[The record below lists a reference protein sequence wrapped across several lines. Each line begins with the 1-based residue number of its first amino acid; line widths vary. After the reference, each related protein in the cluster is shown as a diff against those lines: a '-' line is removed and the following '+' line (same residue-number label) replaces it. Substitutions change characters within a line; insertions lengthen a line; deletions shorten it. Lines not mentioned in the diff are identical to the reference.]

1 MEIDDREKRIV
12 ALFANR
18 DNRAAKE
25 LYDAYAGYLTGV
37 CARYLSYEDDLKDVV
52 QESFIN
58 ILNAFATFHYSGKGA
73 LKAWITKIAINQS
86 LRYLRENNRFIHV
99 PISNQEAEIPEEEPD
114 IGMLTQKEIVSLIR
128 ELPPGYRAVFN
139 LHVIDGKP
147 HKEIA
152 AILGIKENSV
162 ASQFHRAKA
171 MLAARVKE
179 LVNKKRQLL

>member
-1 MEIDDREKRIV
+1 MEIDDKEKRIV
-12 ALFANR
+12 ALFEKH
-18 DNRAAKE
+18 DKRAALG

-37 CARYLSYEDDLKDVV
+37 CARYLSDEDDLKDVV
-52 QESFIN
+52 QESFIG
-58 ILNAFATFHYSGKGA
+58 IFKAMPSFRYEGVGSLR
-73 LKAWITKIAINQS
+73 AWITRIAINS
-86 LRYLRENNRFIHV
+86 ALKYLRDNKRFTFV
-99 PISNQEAEIPEEEPD
+99 PISNQETELSDEEPD
-114 IGMLTQKEIVSLIR
+114 IGILTQKEIISLIR

-139 LHVIDGKP
+139 LHVIEDKP

-179 LVNKKRQLL
+179 LINQKQQQL

>member
-18 DNRAAKE
+18 DSKAARE
-25 LYDAYAGYLTGV
+25 LYDAYAGYVTGV
-37 CARYLSYEDDLKDVV
+37 CARYLSDEDDLKDVV
-52 QESFIN
+52 QESFIG
-58 ILNAFATFHYSGKGA
+58 IFKAIPSFRYEGA
-73 LKAWITKIAINQS
+73 GSLRAWITRIAVNNA
-86 LRYLRENNRFIHV
+86 LKYLRDNKKFSFV
-99 PISNQEAEIPEEEPD
+99 PISNQEEDLPEEEPD
-114 IGMLTQKEIVSLIR
+114 IGFLSQKEIITLIR

-139 LHVIDGKP
+139 LHVIDDKP